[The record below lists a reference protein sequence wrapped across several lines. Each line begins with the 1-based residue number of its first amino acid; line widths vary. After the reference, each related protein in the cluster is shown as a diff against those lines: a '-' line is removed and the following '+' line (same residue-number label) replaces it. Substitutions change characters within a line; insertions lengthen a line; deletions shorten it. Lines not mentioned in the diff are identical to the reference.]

1 MHIAPIL
8 HGRVCRLESSE
19 KTIAILGDRWWSQ
32 TVKQGGDRISKQ
44 CLCNTWKK
52 RNERPNVGGISIRSR
67 NGARSRKG
75 YVVNGQQATNQ
86 YTPPPPL
93 PTADC
98 IPPYLYNFHATLPLS
113 LPSSVCLSSPQY
125 KIPSLSISTYTSP
138 SPPHANPVNYREIT
152 LLSTVGKTCCTILND
167 RMGTMLEKDEK
178 K

>member
-1 MHIAPIL
+1 MDGTLHPTLDRGDDVVPLCFPPSSSMHIAPIL

-86 YTPPPPL
+86 YTPPPRFLPLIVFL
-93 PTADC
+93 PTS
-98 IPPYLYNFHATLPLS
+98 ITS
-113 LPSSVCLSSPQY
+113 MR
-125 KIPSLSISTYTSP
+125 PSLSPSLHP
-138 SPPHANPVNYREIT
+138 CVSPPLNTKFPLFPS
-152 LLSTVGKTCCTILND
+152 LLTHLPPHL
-167 RMGTMLEKDEK
+167 MLTR
-178 K
+178 